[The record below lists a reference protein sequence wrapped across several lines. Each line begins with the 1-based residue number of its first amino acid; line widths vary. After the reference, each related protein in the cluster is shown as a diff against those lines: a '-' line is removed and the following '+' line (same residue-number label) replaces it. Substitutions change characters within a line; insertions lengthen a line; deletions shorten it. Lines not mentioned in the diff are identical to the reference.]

1 MNMHRALLRSALP
14 ALLLFTTA
22 LHPVRA
28 QHPTVQAILNEMHI
42 DSMMLY
48 VRQLSG
54 ELPVDVG
61 NGPQLIMS
69 RHKNN
74 PGNAVAQAYIQQKL
88 VQFGYSPQVQSF
100 SSTGKNVLATLTGA
114 VNTTTPLVVGAH
126 YDAMPGGVY
135 DAPAADDNGSGTA
148 TLLELARVLAGHE
161 FEYSI
166 VFAFWDEEEQ
176 GLVGS
181 AFHAGG
187 LAANDVVLRGV
198 VNMDAI
204 SYDGNADT
212 KARIHARTIG
222 NSLALADTVFS
233 MRAQYNI
240 DLDLLLTVPGATYSD
255 HASFW
260 NEGYGAIL
268 IIEEFGA
275 DGNPFYHTPNDR
287 VEHFDVP
294 YYEKLSRLSL
304 ATVATLAVPMD
315 PGVGMELIQGLA
327 PASLHAFPN
336 PAADQVHVWLT
347 VPKADRYSITVI
359 DALGSTVLEMHEGML
374 PAGRHAFDLP
384 LQGLPAGSYLL
395 RAASGSS
402 TATLR
407 VLRIP

>member
-1 MNMHRALLRSALP
+1 
-14 ALLLFTTA
+14 
-22 LHPVRA
+22 
-28 QHPTVQAILNEMHI
+28 
-42 DSMMLY
+42 
-48 VRQLSG
+48 
-54 ELPVDVG
+54 
-61 NGPQLIMS
+61 
-69 RHKNN
+69 
-74 PGNAVAQAYIQQKL
+74 
-88 VQFGYSPQVQSF
+88 
-100 SSTGKNVLATLTGA
+100 
-114 VNTTTPLVVGAH
+114 
-126 YDAMPGGVY
+126 MPGGVY

-204 SYDGNADT
+204 SYDGNGDT

-222 NSLALADTVFS
+222 NSLELADTVFA
-233 MRAQYNI
+233 MRDQYNI

-304 ATVATLAVPMD
+304 ATVATLAVPMNS
-315 PGVGMELIQGLA
+315 GVGINALEGQDG
-327 PASLHAFPN
+327 ASLHAFPN

-347 VPKADRYSITVI
+347 VPQAERFNLSVI
-359 DALGSTVLEMHEGML
+359 DALGHTVLEMHEGML

-384 LQGLPAGSYLL
+384 LQGLPAGSYVL
-395 RAASGSS
+395 RAVSGSS